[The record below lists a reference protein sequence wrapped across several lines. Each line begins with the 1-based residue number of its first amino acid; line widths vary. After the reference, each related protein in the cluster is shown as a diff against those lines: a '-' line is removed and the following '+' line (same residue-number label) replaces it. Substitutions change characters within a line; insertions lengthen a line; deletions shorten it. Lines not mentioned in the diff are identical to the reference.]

1 MQSDGQEGRAVPRS
15 WRTSSLDWTSGRAF
29 LSWTVSLW
37 YHNNYHNN
45 YPNTTMTSWHQK
57 PQLLAFSAPLVL
69 SAGLEPSGAVSWSRY
84 GQVPW
89 WGGF

>member
-1 MQSDGQEGRAVPRS
+1 MVRRAGRYPGLGGQAPWPG
-15 WRTSSLDWTSGRAF
+15 TSGQAF